1 MVLVYFVGLLNSLFL
16 HFPSPWWQSLFSI
29 HPLFLVDLLFSISST
44 FLGDGHLFFYLSTFL
59 VGPLSFSIPPTFC
72 WWISFFFL
80 NTSLFLVI
88 FFLCAISSICEVE
101 KGKICVVVTEK
112 SYFLFSVT
120 VFQPRHYGISVI
132 RIFHDCDYNR
142 CVLWAVC
149 ELVLYAAASH

>member
-44 FLGDGHLFFYLSTFL
+44 FLGDGPLFSDLSTFL
-59 VGPLSFSIPPTFC
+59 VGPLSFSTPSTFIGGPPFFIPPSFC
-72 WWISFFFL
+72 WWISFFSH
-80 NTSLFLVI
+80 TSLFLVI
-88 FFLCAISSICEVE
+88 FLCAISSICEVE

-120 VFQPRHYGISVI
+120 VSQPRHYGISII
-132 RIFHDCDYNR
+132 RIFHDCDNNS
-142 CVLWAVC
+142 CVL
-149 ELVLYAAASH
+149 